1 MESDEE
7 AFIEVEIQ
15 KGLDKLTEADLE
27 SSDTSASD
35 VLNSDN
41 SSSEDVN
48 EVLPGEFDTYV
59 KSLQQQTAAFEL
71 DLAECDD
78 LLRQSVDITS
88 SRDVIPFDEDL
99 QQDIT
104 EYGENIEDLRLKIL
118 EDLEKDDS
126 DEDDDLF
133 SDSEDDSKF
142 TEEEEKEENKAMVLV
157 TKEQLEFKEL
167 LAGQKDRIQEQS
179 KKQEDQLNQ
188 LIERERHDEEIFEQE
203 IETKKQEQ
211 KLQFEKEESRLLTER
226 KGRQEEEEKQ
236 QKIIEQLL
244 EVEMKTQQKKIEELE
259 EIAKREKEEWE
270 KRVNKEQI
278 KQEEKKAMAAVKI
291 QSVYK
296 GYCTRKQ
303 HKTEIDKRWKEAQGK
318 RREERY
324 KEIEKE
330 QKKFEED
337 EERQKIQD
345 EEKRVKEEK
354 RKEEERIKKEEEEKR
369 KQEEADRKQREKE
382 EKIKKEEEKRIKAE
396 EEKLR
401 KEEEKRKKEEEKKK
415 KEEEK
420 RQKQEEERQ
429 RKEEEKQKKKEEE
442 ERKKREEIER
452 KQKEEEEKV
461 RKQEEEKQKK
471 LEKEK
476 QEKEEKKKMK
486 EDQQREEME
495 RIRQEE
501 LKKQEV
507 ERQEAELKKQEEKLK
522 QFLNEESD
530 DTNDNKVIKST
541 DFKTNGSISHR
552 DKNSPRKSVRRV
564 KDGLVRDSTSASL
577 NGDTD
582 ERLKNGLSS
591 MMEGLPSHLESKRLG
606 WIKSCTPWSKVSNE
620 PWKLKASTSKRPPRR
635 PSSAKKLH
643 MLEESIITTAAKVA
657 SLRQVTTVEL
667 KDLPGSNM
675 STLGQC
681 TGLQYLKMVNCNLIA
696 VEGLQNCKQLQYLDL
711 KNNKIEYID
720 LKSLGSIKFIDLSN
734 NSLSGIHGMDGC
746 TDVRWLDL
754 SDNKITRLGGLNGLR
769 RLHTLKLGKN
779 QLINT
784 SGLGDTPTIQYLDL
798 SHNHLQEVQDINK
811 LCLLQHLNLS
821 ANNLLQIPDLQNHV
835 LLHDLILEDNNITS
849 LDDLNQSWLPLVQK
863 LNISQNSLED
873 LVSLENLLLLRDFN
887 LSNNQVLDIDVFQ
900 SSLQSYIY
908 LEMLHL
914 CGNPAV
920 ESLEDKDS
928 FRKKLTSVLTRLHQ
942 LDDATLESTQC
953 GSPIKPRNSFE
964 AMCLHQVQMMKD
976 VHHRFQQDTKSHLDS
991 SNLSELCEIYF
1002 KFCDKT
1008 HKMAEDNRYAHE
1020 YGEISIAQPTAP
1032 STPKSGR
1039 PRSARANKVV
1049 QDSYMSPKDMFEK
1062 ALHDGGSKG
1071 GGSNGLVRGDNVA
1084 VVKPVITA
1092 KIVQNILED
1101 DTTSQKKLHRRHEA
1115 AVKIQSAW
1123 RGYSVRRWYEQV
1135 VQDQSFDMAV
1145 LLELHNAAIKI
1156 QAIWRGYSVRCRL
1169 ERALDFAKLEDDD
1182 EFGEI
1187 DMNDLNFNEDILD
1200 DWKPP
1205 STPQIPNRHAVLG
1218 KPPSGKKTTPPKI
1231 PALPLGD
1238 NPHPPQQ
1245 PRRAWRGMDSPLSD
1259 VQVQQNYPRP
1269 PSSLI
1274 SGTDTHRTVQSR
1286 KEEKISEEWGFKNN
1300 ETAHLMMQRA
1310 KKMKYN
1316 AERRK
1321 KLSKLDP
1328 KQRLVL
1334 FRKLEEVSHYPHVQA
1349 PSRKILPR
1357 KEYFQERQKEIDN
1370 ADREKR
1376 IEKSEKVSRT
1386 FEWLHTQVGD
1396 YDVSDSP
1403 INTNNQGNR
1412 TRQRFGSDGNLPKL
1426 DSDLMSGKAVR
1437 LVSSPVDLMSV
1448 DSVSIQGEFSK
1459 PRRFSASSSDSQT
1472 RLPPIKGGSAPTG
1485 QKRKEKM
1492 SWRNPQNKNNDIGWG
1507 GGHKRVVH

>member
-1 MESDEE
+1 
-7 AFIEVEIQ
+7 
-15 KGLDKLTEADLE
+15 
-27 SSDTSASD
+27 
-35 VLNSDN
+35 
-41 SSSEDVN
+41 
-48 EVLPGEFDTYV
+48 
-59 KSLQQQTAAFEL
+59 
-71 DLAECDD
+71 
-78 LLRQSVDITS
+78 
-88 SRDVIPFDEDL
+88 
-99 QQDIT
+99 
-104 EYGENIEDLRLKIL
+104 
-118 EDLEKDDS
+118 
-126 DEDDDLF
+126 
-133 SDSEDDSKF
+133 
-142 TEEEEKEENKAMVLV
+142 
-157 TKEQLEFKEL
+157 
-167 LAGQKDRIQEQS
+167 
-179 KKQEDQLNQ
+179 
-188 LIERERHDEEIFEQE
+188 
-203 IETKKQEQ
+203 
-211 KLQFEKEESRLLTER
+211 
-226 KGRQEEEEKQ
+226 
-236 QKIIEQLL
+236 
-244 EVEMKTQQKKIEELE
+244 
-259 EIAKREKEEWE
+259 
-270 KRVNKEQI
+270 
-278 KQEEKKAMAAVKI
+278 
-291 QSVYK
+291 
-296 GYCTRKQ
+296 
-303 HKTEIDKRWKEAQGK
+303 
-318 RREERY
+318 
-324 KEIEKE
+324 
-330 QKKFEED
+330 
-337 EERQKIQD
+337 
-345 EEKRVKEEK
+345 
-354 RKEEERIKKEEEEKR
+354 
-369 KQEEADRKQREKE
+369 
-382 EKIKKEEEKRIKAE
+382 
-396 EEKLR
+396 
-401 KEEEKRKKEEEKKK
+401 
-415 KEEEK
+415 
-420 RQKQEEERQ
+420 
-429 RKEEEKQKKKEEE
+429 
-442 ERKKREEIER
+442 
-452 KQKEEEEKV
+452 
-461 RKQEEEKQKK
+461 
-471 LEKEK
+471 
-476 QEKEEKKKMK
+476 
-486 EDQQREEME
+486 
-495 RIRQEE
+495 
-501 LKKQEV
+501 
-507 ERQEAELKKQEEKLK
+507 
-522 QFLNEESD
+522 
-530 DTNDNKVIKST
+530 
-541 DFKTNGSISHR
+541 
-552 DKNSPRKSVRRV
+552 
-564 KDGLVRDSTSASL
+564 
-577 NGDTD
+577 
-582 ERLKNGLSS
+582 
-591 MMEGLPSHLESKRLG
+591 
-606 WIKSCTPWSKVSNE
+606 
-620 PWKLKASTSKRPPRR
+620 
-635 PSSAKKLH
+635 
-643 MLEESIITTAAKVA
+643 
-657 SLRQVTTVEL
+657 
-667 KDLPGSNM
+667 
-675 STLGQC
+675 
-681 TGLQYLKMVNCNLIA
+681 
-696 VEGLQNCKQLQYLDL
+696 
-711 KNNKIEYID
+711 
-720 LKSLGSIKFIDLSN
+720 
-734 NSLSGIHGMDGC
+734 
-746 TDVRWLDL
+746 
-754 SDNKITRLGGLNGLR
+754 
-769 RLHTLKLGKN
+769 
-779 QLINT
+779 
-784 SGLGDTPTIQYLDL
+784 
-798 SHNHLQEVQDINK
+798 
-811 LCLLQHLNLS
+811 
-821 ANNLLQIPDLQNHV
+821 
-835 LLHDLILEDNNITS
+835 
-849 LDDLNQSWLPLVQK
+849 
-863 LNISQNSLED
+863 
-873 LVSLENLLLLRDFN
+873 
-887 LSNNQVLDIDVFQ
+887 
-900 SSLQSYIY
+900 
-908 LEMLHL
+908 
-914 CGNPAV
+914 
-920 ESLEDKDS
+920 
-928 FRKKLTSVLTRLHQ
+928 
-942 LDDATLESTQC
+942 
-953 GSPIKPRNSFE
+953 
-964 AMCLHQVQMMKD
+964 MMKD
-976 VHHRFQQDTKSHLDS
+976 VHHRFQQDLKSHLDS

>member
-1 MESDEE
+1 MHCFRS
-7 AFIEVEIQ
+7 
-15 KGLDKLTEADLE
+15 K
-27 SSDTSASD
+27 
-35 VLNSDN
+35 
-41 SSSEDVN
+41 
-48 EVLPGEFDTYV
+48 
-59 KSLQQQTAAFEL
+59 
-71 DLAECDD
+71 
-78 LLRQSVDITS
+78 TS
-88 SRDVIPFDEDL
+88 SVKKNNRRSRSMDHLDCI
-99 QQDIT
+99 
-104 EYGENIEDLRLKIL
+104 
-118 EDLEKDDS
+118 
-126 DEDDDLF
+126 
-133 SDSEDDSKF
+133 
-142 TEEEEKEENKAMVLV
+142 V
-157 TKEQLEFKEL
+157 TP
-167 LAGQKDRIQEQS
+167 
-179 KKQEDQLNQ
+179 
-188 LIERERHDEEIFEQE
+188 ERMFR
-203 IETKKQEQ
+203 
-211 KLQFEKEESRLLTER
+211 SRLLDNCNES
-226 KGRQEEEEKQ
+226 
-236 QKIIEQLL
+236 LPDL
-244 EVEMKTQQKKIEELE
+244 
-259 EIAKREKEEWE
+259 
-270 KRVNKEQI
+270 
-278 KQEEKKAMAAVKI
+278 
-291 QSVYK
+291 S
-296 GYCTRKQ
+296 
-303 HKTEIDKRWKEAQGK
+303 
-318 RREERY
+318 
-324 KEIEKE
+324 
-330 QKKFEED
+330 
-337 EERQKIQD
+337 
-345 EEKRVKEEK
+345 
-354 RKEEERIKKEEEEKR
+354 RINHNS
-369 KQEEADRKQREKE
+369 DQRGHVL
-382 EKIKKEEEKRIKAE
+382 IKRI
-396 EEKLR
+396 
-401 KEEEKRKKEEEKKK
+401 
-415 KEEEK
+415 
-420 RQKQEEERQ
+420 
-429 RKEEEKQKKKEEE
+429 
-442 ERKKREEIER
+442 
-452 KQKEEEEKV
+452 
-461 RKQEEEKQKK
+461 
-471 LEKEK
+471 
-476 QEKEEKKKMK
+476 
-486 EDQQREEME
+486 
-495 RIRQEE
+495 
-501 LKKQEV
+501 
-507 ERQEAELKKQEEKLK
+507 
-522 QFLNEESD
+522 LN
-530 DTNDNKVIKST
+530 
-541 DFKTNGSISHR
+541 
-552 DKNSPRKSVRRV
+552 
-564 KDGLVRDSTSASL
+564 
-577 NGDTD
+577 
-582 ERLKNGLSS
+582 
-591 MMEGLPSHLESKRLG
+591 
-606 WIKSCTPWSKVSNE
+606 
-620 PWKLKASTSKRPPRR
+620 
-635 PSSAKKLH
+635 
-643 MLEESIITTAAKVA
+643 
-657 SLRQVTTVEL
+657 
-667 KDLPGSNM
+667 
-675 STLGQC
+675 
-681 TGLQYLKMVNCNLIA
+681 
-696 VEGLQNCKQLQYLDL
+696 
-711 KNNKIEYID
+711 
-720 LKSLGSIKFIDLSN
+720 
-734 NSLSGIHGMDGC
+734 
-746 TDVRWLDL
+746 
-754 SDNKITRLGGLNGLR
+754 
-769 RLHTLKLGKN
+769 
-779 QLINT
+779 
-784 SGLGDTPTIQYLDL
+784 
-798 SHNHLQEVQDINK
+798 
-811 LCLLQHLNLS
+811 
-821 ANNLLQIPDLQNHV
+821 
-835 LLHDLILEDNNITS
+835 
-849 LDDLNQSWLPLVQK
+849 
-863 LNISQNSLED
+863 
-873 LVSLENLLLLRDFN
+873 
-887 LSNNQVLDIDVFQ
+887 IDVFQ

-976 VHHRFQQDTKSHLDS
+976 VHHRFLQDTKSHLDS

-1485 QKRKEKM
+1485 QKRKEKCHGGILRTKIM
-1492 SWRNPQNKNNDIGWG
+1492 TLDGEGVINEWCIDNDFI
-1507 GGHKRVVH
+1507 V